1 MGTDSGWR
9 VQGLGPKEKFSKHPL
24 PTRNLGK
31 GREGPLSL
39 DQTPPAWEEMG
50 KWGRP
55 GRREEPQ
62 REKDGLFLLVILGAP
77 WPPPATWPRPACP
90 AISASPRQRNRL
102 ALAVRACTECPPQPL
117 RSRSPWRAPAPP
129 GSGGARVWQ
138 GLCSDPSGRPAPFP
152 CGRGRLPGTAAALV
166 RRRGRGHPTRLVII
180 NPDTWRPHPPTPVTA
195 SPPSPGT
202 SGLGL
207 CKGDSEEPSKNKVPS

>member
-1 MGTDSGWR
+1 MG
-9 VQGLGPKEKFSKHPL
+9 E
-24 PTRNLGK
+24 TREEGGTPEGK
-31 GREGPLSL
+31 GRSL
-39 DQTPPAWEEMG
+39 LACN
-50 KWGRP
+50 P
-55 GRREEPQ
+55 GRS
-62 REKDGLFLLVILGAP
+62 LASSCYLAS
-77 WPPPATWPRPACP
+77 PACP